1 MGERAMMVRQRYRT
15 AIKRTAGRAI
25 VYLILMA
32 GSAIMLLPLLWML
45 STSLKVPSQITV
57 IHMQWIPKPV
67 AWRNYV
73 EVFEWVPMARHFF
86 NTMVVVIAS
95 ITGAVLTCSLVG
107 YGFARMDFPGREFL
121 FGVLLSTMM
130 IPWMASM
137 IPLFVI
143 FDAMGMVGTFWPL
156 IIPRLLGHN
165 AFYIF
170 LMRQFFRGIPRE
182 LSDAALI
189 DGCSEFGIWWRI
201 IMPISTPVLAA
212 VSIFAFQWAWN
223 SFIGPLV
230 YLGSKRELWTLT
242 LALYNFRSFEGQ
254 EDLTHYLMVM
264 AVMMAIPMLLVYAVG
279 QRHFERAVI
288 FSGIKG

>member
-1 MGERAMMVRQRYRT
+1 MGIKPSIIRQTTIARAS
-15 AIKRTAGRAI
+15 GRAI
-25 VYLILMA
+25 TYLILTA
-32 GSAIMLLPLLWML
+32 GSAVMLLPLLWML

-57 IHMQWIPKPV
+57 LHMQWIPKPV
-67 AWRNYV
+67 AWQNYV
-73 EVFEWVPMARHFF
+73 EVFEWVPLPRHFA
-86 NTMVVVIAS
+86 NTMLIVVAS
-95 ITGAVLTCSLVG
+95 IFGATITCSLVA
-107 YGFARMDFPGREFL
+107 YGFARMEFPGREFL

-143 FDAMGMVGTFWPL
+143 FDAMGLVGTFWPL
-156 IIPRLLGHN
+156 VLPRLLGHN

-170 LMRQFFRGIPRE
+170 LIRQFFRGMPRE

-189 DGCSEFGIWWRI
+189 DGCTEFGIWWRI
-201 IMPISTPVLAA
+201 LLPNSKPILAA
-212 VSIFAFQWAWN
+212 VSIFSFQAAWN

-230 YLGSKRELWTLT
+230 YLGSKREQWPLT
-242 LALYNFRSFEGQ
+242 LALYSFRSFEGQ

-264 AVMMAIPMLLVYAVG
+264 AVLMTIPMLLVYAFG